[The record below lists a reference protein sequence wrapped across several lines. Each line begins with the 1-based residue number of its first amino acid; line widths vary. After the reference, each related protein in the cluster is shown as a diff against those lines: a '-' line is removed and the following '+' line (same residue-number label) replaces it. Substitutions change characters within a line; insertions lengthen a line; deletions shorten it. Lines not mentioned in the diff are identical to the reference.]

1 MKRIVVAAALSVGAV
16 LAIPLPASAVPP
28 VRVVSEVFDA
38 DVTVVDEFLTAE
50 CGFTVAA
57 RVAGHYRE
65 TEFYNQDGSLD
76 RVTAHPSFRSALTSP
91 TGTITTADVGLDRFI
106 ENEDGTIRV
115 GTRKDSERRVRARG
129 VDLGPALIAGGR
141 WNLIRTRG
149 TRLPCCHQQGGVPVR
164 DRFAWELH
172 RRLEALAPHADA

>member
-1 MKRIVVAAALSVGAV
+1 MRDFEVARTNDAKTRTTRATSHRFIARLSLSGH
-16 LAIPLPASAVPP
+16 PAQPAQRP
-28 VRVVSEVFDA
+28 
-38 DVTVVDEFLTAE
+38 
-50 CGFTVAA
+50 
-57 RVAGHYRE
+57 Y
-65 TEFYNQDGSLD
+65 LD
-76 RVTAHPSFRSALTSP
+76 RGQWRTPSRPPRAPGHQPPELP
-91 TGTITTADVGLDRFI
+91 VYPLCPKGTITTADVGLDRFI